1 MKIKNGYTLR
11 SIADSFIVVP
21 TEGDITLDGII
32 TLNESGAFLFN
43 VMQEDVTKERMLE
56 KMLAEYNVDAT
67 TAQKDIDIFLERL
80 SKTGLV
86 E

>member
-11 SIADSFIVVP
+11 GIADSFVVVP

-43 VMQEDVTKERMLE
+43 LMQNEITKEQLLENMLT
-56 KMLAEYNVDAT
+56 EYKIDAA
-67 TAQKDIDIFLERL
+67 TAQKDIEIFLERL
-80 SKTGLV
+80 NKTGIV

>member
-11 SIADSFIVVP
+11 GIADSFVVVP

-43 VMQEDVTKERMLE
+43 LMQNEITKEQLLE
-56 KMLAEYNVDAT
+56 KMLTEYKIDAA
-67 TAQKDIDIFLERL
+67 TAQKDIEIFLERL
-80 SKTGLV
+80 NKTGIV

>member
-43 VMQEDVTKERMLE
+43 VMQEDVTKEKLLE
-56 KMLAEYNVDAT
+56 KMLAEYKIDAT

>member
-11 SIADSFIVVP
+11 GIADSFIVVP

-56 KMLAEYNVDAT
+56 KMLAEYKIDAT